1 MSIRSQG
8 SVQTF
13 ITAVPES
20 QQRDLPQAPC
30 TRTTASRSLA
40 VLELDIRRQP
50 LSNWLQL
57 LLSYG
62 QAKGSSG
69 QADRGPR
76 VSSGASQN
84 CLSKRRVAAAIRQ
97 MQKLLLAHEEAQA
110 RSLRS
115 LKKQLALLPGGAQKQ
130 LAKRNESCILPSAP
144 SNGRRLGRRTA
155 VGNEVHFVCNPGFSL
170 IGPET
175 RVCLEDGTW
184 SGRQALCKSIKDCAS
199 QPCANGGTC
208 VDGVHRFSCLCP
220 SGWSGGTCQAP
231 VYSCNGGCKKPVQ
244 RGDPGGPVSSPPHAL
259 LICHGKVHAYG
270 GLLTTDGAAVR
281 NTTFS
286 RQPHCAENPGGSRQ
300 CSCDAG
306 FQLMG
311 GGMCQDVDECQL
323 FQSNYHTRICLHEC
337 VNLPGS
343 YQCTC
348 PDGYR
353 FQAEQNICSD
363 VDECVGNQHDCSR
376 GQTCVNTFGGFRC
389 VKPECPKSQFNTTYV
404 KTSALQC
411 ERSPCPMGS
420 QACQKAAHAISFHY
434 LPLQSNRTVPR
445 VLFKMSTSH
454 SLGDSLRFA
463 LLGGNSQGKLSV
475 QRSDQHTGELVLTH
489 PALGPTTME
498 AEVEMTEFAQKILL
512 GKHIFKVTVLVS
524 QYEF

>member
-1 MSIRSQG
+1 M
-8 SVQTF
+8 
-13 ITAVPES
+13 
-20 QQRDLPQAPC
+20 LPK
-30 TRTTASRSLA
+30 LA
-40 VLELDIRRQP
+40 TLVVVLIILPLP
-50 LSNWLQL
+50 LS
-57 LLSYG
+57 ST
-62 QAKGSSG
+62 
-69 QADRGPR
+69 
-76 VSSGASQN
+76 QN
-84 CLSKRRVAAAIRQ
+84 CLSKQRVAAAIRQ
-97 MQKLLLAHEEAQA
+97 MQKLLSAHAEAQA
-110 RSLRS
+110 RSLRG

-130 LAKRNESCILPSAP
+130 PAKRNESCTLPSAP

-170 IGPET
+170 IGSET

-184 SGRQALCKSIKDCAS
+184 SGRQAFCKSIKDCAS

-231 VYSCNGGCKKPVQ
+231 VYS
-244 RGDPGGPVSSPPHAL
+244 
-259 LICHGKVHAYG
+259 Y
-270 GLLTTDGAAVR
+270 GAAVR
-281 NTTFS
+281 NATFS
-286 RQPHCAENPGGSRQ
+286 RQPRCVENPGGSRQ

-445 VLFKMSTSH
+445 VLFKMSTSR

-463 LLGGNSQGKLSV
+463 LLGGNSQGKLAV
-475 QRSDQHTGELVLTH
+475 QRSDQHTGELVLTR
-489 PALGPTTME
+489 PALGPTTVE
-498 AEVEMTEFAQKILL
+498 AEVEMSEFAQKILL